1 MLDDVFRDTQ
11 FRQLAASL
19 KALAS
24 EPSDQLALFQE
35 STSKAN
41 DLASRF
47 DDSARVICS
56 EYQGELSRPQ
66 VEALMNL
73 VDWFATMSR
82 DGAEFD
88 ATLWTDDALRTSEH
102 WREVRVLA
110 RAALDVFDPAEP
122 TEE

>member
-1 MLDDVFRDTQ
+1 MLDDVLRDTQ
-11 FRQLAASL
+11 FKQLAASL

-24 EPSDQLALFQE
+24 EPSDQLALFPE

-47 DDSARVICS
+47 DDSARIICS
-56 EYQGELSRPQ
+56 DYQGELSREQ
-66 VEALMNL
+66 VDALANL
-73 VDWFATMSR
+73 VEWFATMSR

-88 ATLWTDDALRTSEH
+88 PTLWTDDALRTSEH

-110 RAALDVFDPAEP
+110 RAALDVFDDTSA
-122 TEE
+122 TDA